1 MDEQISWRTPAHWTA
16 GKNCTRSSP
25 LPQTCC
31 RLGRDPALPRRAA
44 AWFPGHLPP
53 LGHLSSPGHLLPP
66 GCRRGDHLP
75 SERNVVPISK
85 GMTSSGKTPLSPTM
99 SEPRREQIHVSSL
112 SPLSRAPQDSLSLLS
127 RRQAAATPRLRR
139 ACWEPPAPPRSSRAR
154 AARKRSL
161 CPAMPM
167 PGQGHPG
174 MPRAEKTH
182 KGRLRERP
190 PLAAHLLRKRGTW
203 TLPALPAATAP
214 ALLPASPR
222 ASKDPCE
229 GCTEQWGSAPPHPTS
244 KDHTFFFPW
253 EPVPDFVSACPPR
266 AKLSLMTG

>member
-1 MDEQISWRTPAHWTA
+1 MDEQRSTA
-16 GKNCTRSSP
+16 
-25 LPQTCC
+25 Q
-31 RLGRDPALPRRAA
+31 
-44 AWFPGHLPP
+44 PGSQDRGEELYSVQP
-53 LGHLSSPGHLLPP
+53 SASDTLPP
-66 GCRRGDHLP
+66 GTRPGSPRKGSGMVPQSPAAPGCQRGDHSP

-85 GMTSSGKTPLSPTM
+85 GMTSRGKTPLSPTM

-154 AARKRSL
+154 ATRKRSL

-182 KGRLRERP
+182 KGRLHERP

-203 TLPALPAATAP
+203 TLPVLPVATVLT
-214 ALLPASPR
+214 LLPASPR

-244 KDHTFFFPW
+244 KDHTLFFSLGASSRLC
-253 EPVPDFVSACPPR
+253 VS
-266 AKLSLMTG
+266 LSA